1 MTEPGAGRAAPRRV
15 RGARRSALPG
25 PFRIGVR
32 PFGDGPW
39 LRTGDDL
46 DAVRADKA
54 ALHARDPRAVHR
66 RVGDDWDDG
75 SAEPVDAALLDATAL
90 AGEETLALVR
100 GALDAAG
107 HAPPATGPTPLAR
120 AALGVAEDLA
130 TLVRDASG
138 WRLVEAFVAAPSAWA
153 LGDKIG
159 RALGD
164 VHGPVPDFATGT
176 SNDRT
181 VTRMFDALRDG
192 APVVRGSWSLHA
204 NARRF
209 LPRHAP
215 DHAARLAA
223 APIDALHLRAER
235 QTLRRLPA
243 SGATLFTID
252 TTIRPVASLDG
263 AERAALESQLAAMT
277 PEQRRYRGL
286 PDGAG
291 AERGPDAVIR
301 VRAPSTRGAVP

>member
-1 MTEPGAGRAAPRRV
+1 MTEPGTGRGAARRV
-15 RGARRSALPG
+15 RGARRAALPE
-25 PFRIGVR
+25 PFRIGAR
-32 PFGDGPW
+32 PLGDGPW

-54 ALHARDPRAVHR
+54 ALHARTPRAVHR
-66 RVGDDWDDG
+66 RVGDDRADG
-75 SAEPVDAALLDATAL
+75 GAAPVDAALLDATAL

-100 GALDAAG
+100 DALDAAG
-107 HAPPATGPTPLAR
+107 HALPATGPTPLAR

-130 TLVRDASG
+130 TLVRDGSG
-138 WRLVEAFVAAPSAWA
+138 WRLAEAFVAAPSAWA

-164 VHGPVPDFATGT
+164 VHGPVPGFAAGT

-181 VTRMFDALRDG
+181 VTRMFDALRHG
-192 APVVRGSWSLHA
+192 EPVVRGSWSLHA
-204 NARRF
+204 DARRF

-223 APIDALHLRAER
+223 ALDALHLRAER

-263 AERAALESQLAAMT
+263 AERDALEAQLATMT
-277 PEQRRYRGL
+277 SEQRRYRGL
-286 PDGAG
+286 PDGPAL
-291 AERGPDAVIR
+291 EP
-301 VRAPSTRGAVP
+301 